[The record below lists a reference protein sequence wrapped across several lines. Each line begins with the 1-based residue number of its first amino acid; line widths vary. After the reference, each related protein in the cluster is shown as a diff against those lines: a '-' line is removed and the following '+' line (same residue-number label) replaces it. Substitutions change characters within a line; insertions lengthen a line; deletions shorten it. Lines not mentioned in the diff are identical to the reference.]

1 LLISLRFIPAQII
14 LHVVVDLS
22 SEDMTGKRSERIRR
36 IEEAISRIREI
47 IEELKKQDVS
57 KRDVLL
63 KQLEEAVGDLRII
76 IEDTKKRVSPE
87 YELTVIRESL
97 REVTNM
103 FKTIG
108 ELVKDSIISYMD
120 KQFNARKLGEDIAS
134 LYTSLKNAGLPD
146 QMINDIVKEYT
157 KKALSGLNIGELV
170 EKLLSMLQGFILIP
184 GARGGMRVV
193 TEFKKKEEEK
203 GEKEEKE

>member
-1 LLISLRFIPAQII
+1 MSF
-14 LHVVVDLS
+14 
-22 SEDMTGKRSERIRR
+22 EDMTGKRSERIRR

-57 KRDVLL
+57 NRDVLL
-63 KQLEEAVGDLRII
+63 KQLEEAVGGLRII
-76 IEDTKKRVSPE
+76 IEDTKRRVSPE

-184 GARGGMRVV
+184 GARGGVRVV
-193 TEFKKKEEEK
+193 PESMKKEEEK

>member
-1 LLISLRFIPAQII
+1 
-14 LHVVVDLS
+14 VVVDLS

-57 KRDVLL
+57 NRDVLL
-63 KQLEEAVGDLRII
+63 KQLEETIGDLRII

-184 GARGGMRVV
+184 GARGGARLVPEYM
-193 TEFKKKEEEK
+193 KKEEEK

>member
-1 LLISLRFIPAQII
+1 
-14 LHVVVDLS
+14 VVVDLS
-22 SEDMTGKRSERIRR
+22 SEDKTGRRSERIRR

-57 KRDVLL
+57 NRDVLL
-63 KQLEEAVGDLRII
+63 KQLEEAIGDLRII

-87 YELTVIRESL
+87 YELTLIRESL

-108 ELVKDSIISYMD
+108 ELVKDSIISFMD

-157 KKALSGLNIGELV
+157 RKALSGLNIGEFM
-170 EKLLSMLQGFILIP
+170 EKLLSMLQRTISIP
-184 GARGGMRVV
+184 GARGGVRVV
-193 TEFKKKEEEK
+193 PESMKKEEEK
-203 GEKEEKE
+203 GEKGEEE

>member
-1 LLISLRFIPAQII
+1 
-14 LHVVVDLS
+14 VVVDLS
-22 SEDMTGKRSERIRR
+22 SEDKTGKGSERIRR

-57 KRDVLL
+57 NRDVLI
-63 KQLEEAVGDLRII
+63 KQLEEAIGDLRII
-76 IEDTKKRVSPE
+76 IEDAKKRVSPE

-184 GARGGMRVV
+184 GARGGVRVD
-193 TEFKKKEEEK
+193 TESMKKEEEK
-203 GEKEEKE
+203 GEREERE

>member
-1 LLISLRFIPAQII
+1 
-14 LHVVVDLS
+14 VVVDLS
-22 SEDMTGKRSERIRR
+22 SEDRTGKRSERIRR

-57 KRDVLL
+57 NRDVLL
-63 KQLEEAVGDLRII
+63 KQLEEAIGDLRII

-184 GARGGMRVV
+184 GARGGVRVV
-193 TEFKKKEEEK
+193 PESMKKEEEK
-203 GEKEEKE
+203 REKEEKE

>member
-1 LLISLRFIPAQII
+1 
-14 LHVVVDLS
+14 VVVDLG
-22 SEDMTGKRSERIRR
+22 SEDKTGKGSERIRR

-57 KRDVLL
+57 NRDVLL
-63 KQLEEAVGDLRII
+63 KQLEEAIGDLRII

-87 YELTVIRESL
+87 YELTVIRESM

-184 GARGGMRVV
+184 GARGGVRAVPESM
-193 TEFKKKEEEK
+193 KKEEEK